1 LENAGIW
8 DKLWTILESSINEKL
23 EFEMKNKYIVQERK
37 LKHLKECQKENRS
50 SNIITKQKSLDSHA
64 HNFYPRVVNKTNI
77 AFTKDEMALLNKG
90 LQFNINCKSKYWFRN
105 LALEADTAISLANSE
120 DQDFLKQTIANKLKA
135 IAHNASPAQYNRLK
149 SANEKRIINSLKDKL
164 VLNNACV
171 AKADKGKTIVIL
183 NANEYN
189 EKISHFIKENKFEKM
204 DTDPTGGYQKQVN

>member
-1 LENAGIW
+1 
-8 DKLWTILESSINEKL
+8 
-23 EFEMKNKYIVQERK
+23 
-37 LKHLKECQKENRS
+37 
-50 SNIITKQKSLDSHA
+50 
-64 HNFYPRVVNKTNI
+64 VNKTNI

-90 LQFNINCKSKYWFRN
+90 LQFNINCKNKYWFRN
-105 LALEADTAISLANSE
+105 LALEADTAVSLANSE
-120 DQDFLKQTIANKLKA
+120 DQDFLKRTIANKLKA

-204 DTDPTGGYQKQVN
+204 DTDPTGGYQKQVNEAIQNSVTLNISQKWKLKNPKPTPPKINGLIKLHKDNNPIRPVINMRSSPSYNLSIFITKYLNK